1 LLSIKYTNYKKEE
14 NQWKSMKQIIIITLL
29 ILIFTTSC
37 SQTDFTK
44 EELEQIVCT
53 ADVSECP
60 DGSFVGR
67 NSLNNCEFKEC
78 PEESLKE

>member
-1 LLSIKYTNYKKEE
+1 
-14 NQWKSMKQIIIITLL
+14 MKRIIIAAI
-29 ILIFTTSC
+29 ILVLVIMTSC
-37 SQTDFTK
+37 SQTEFTK

-67 NSLNNCEFKEC
+67 DSLNNCEFKEC
-78 PEESLKE
+78 

>member
-1 LLSIKYTNYKKEE
+1 MKE
-14 NQWKSMKQIIIITLL
+14 IIITAMLLFL
-29 ILIFTTSC
+29 ILLTSC
-37 SQTDFTK
+37 SQTEFTK

-67 NSLNNCEFKEC
+67 DPMNNCEFKEC
-78 PEESLKE
+78 SNKVSEE

>member
-1 LLSIKYTNYKKEE
+1 
-14 NQWKSMKQIIIITLL
+14 MKQIVLVILL
-29 ILIFTTSC
+29 LSVILTTSC
-37 SQTDFTK
+37 SQTEFTK

-67 NSLNNCEFKEC
+67 DPMNNCEFKEC
-78 PEESLKE
+78 KETIKE